1 MLGPSIQ
8 IQTRF
13 DGVLIVYII
22 AHKVFHL
29 FHSSVAQYS
38 VFFNYKREMKE
49 EGKAIWM
56 PHSLQFLTGD
66 VKQLIFFF

>member
-49 EGKAIWM
+49 EGKAI
-56 PHSLQFLTGD
+56 
-66 VKQLIFFF
+66 

>member
-13 DGVLIVYII
+13 DGVLIMYII

-38 VFFNYKREMKE
+38 VFFFFNYKRGMKE
-49 EGKAIWM
+49 EGKAI
-56 PHSLQFLTGD
+56 
-66 VKQLIFFF
+66 